1 MVYGS
6 LLTKCGVQLGQVLRW
21 HRGGSGTASY
31 QDNDAKMYFM
41 EAVDQL
47 AQQVMKAPV
56 NDGIVYNER
65 SKYYKI

>member
-6 LLTKCGVQLGQVLRW
+6 LLTKCGVNQDKCYAGTG
-21 HRGGSGTASY
+21 GGSGTASY

>member
-1 MVYGS
+1 MLRLRKFLKNYRQENRKDDFMVYGS

-41 EAVDQL
+41 EAVD
-47 AQQVMKAPV
+47 
-56 NDGIVYNER
+56 
-65 SKYYKI
+65 